1 MKIERII
8 THVNVDI
15 DAVVGTCV
23 ELINHDLV
31 PSENTVGFVPAS
43 TASVEE
49 NELAVDIQARKH
61 GNAPSYV
68 GWQCADLLPW
78 NVVEEVNQQDFYGG
92 TDSLVSLAS
101 IVNALRA
108 DGLSD
113 LEIIQAF
120 MPIIRGFMKMVIQK
134 NEAVKILATLEVVQI
149 QGYEFVITSNN
160 NNRFVGKVAQKAGFT
175 GSIFQSDTGW
185 GITRYPG
192 QNKPDLSG
200 LHLPGW
206 FAHPAGF
213 LFCWGSRKS
222 PKTIPPPQFVDLNE
236 FINWLDI
243 QELGL

>member
-1 MKIERII
+1 MKIEKII

-15 DAVVGTCV
+15 DAVIGTCV

-31 PSENTVGFVPAS
+31 PNEDTVRFVPAD
-43 TASVEE
+43 TFSVEE
-49 NELAVDIQARKH
+49 NELAVDIRARKH

-113 LEIIQAF
+113 LEIVQAF
-120 MPIIRGFMKMVIQK
+120 K
-134 NEAVKILATLEVVQI
+134 NEAVKIFETLEVVQI
-149 QGYEFVITSNN
+149 QGYEFVITNN
-160 NNRFVGKVAQKAGFT
+160 NNNHFVGKVAQKAGLT

-192 QNKPDLSG
+192 QNKPDFSG

-222 PKTIPPPQFVDLNE
+222 PKKGPPPQFVDLDE
-236 FINWLDI
+236 FINWLDS